1 MESAKMSLKHV
12 NNTTWPMYGLARGWV
27 GRISQVEKKFF
38 WAVLKGEEESGSV
51 MERVHNKEQ
60 EQNLLEEQRLLRF
73 FKKNQEYQVD
83 SLTLGDNN

>member
-1 MESAKMSLKHV
+1 MASH
-12 NNTTWPMYGLARGWV
+12 GGW

-60 EQNLLEEQRLLRF
+60 EQTLLEEQRLLRF
-73 FKKNQEYQVD
+73 F
-83 SLTLGDNN
+83 

>member
-12 NNTTWPMYGLARGWV
+12 NNITWPVYGLARGV
-27 GRISQVEKKFF
+27 GAISQVEKKFF

-60 EQNLLEEQRLLRF
+60 EQTLLEEQRLLRF
-73 FKKNQEYQVD
+73 F
-83 SLTLGDNN
+83 

>member
-1 MESAKMSLKHV
+1 
-12 NNTTWPMYGLARGWV
+12 MYGLARGWV

-38 WAVLKGEEESGSV
+38 WAVLKGEEEESGSV